1 MTSDLDKRALPSSA
15 VLGVLG
21 LMLAIGVIAGVGTA
35 VLNTVLLVSQGG
47 SSVTLD
53 AALEPPLVVERGD
66 NRWEFEEGMRSG
78 VIGDPEAVGGLA
90 GFSPGDIQGQVV
102 ILPGDGPT
110 KIYTIGVILVAV
122 VVAAGLAMLRG
133 VVRSARDGSPF
144 ARPNIRRLRV
154 AGLCALAVPALGNT
168 TESVIISAADV
179 GTAVQLDPNLVPWWP
194 FLLLAAGAVGLAEIF
209 RSGAEL
215 HDFEQLAI

>member
-1 MTSDLDKRALPSSA
+1 MTSNLSKRALPSSA
-15 VLGVLG
+15 VLQVLG
-21 LMLAIGVIAGVGTA
+21 LMLAIGVIAGVSTA
-35 VLNTVLLVSQGG
+35 VLNTVLLFSQGG
-47 SSVTLD
+47 SSLYLD

-66 NRWEFEEGMRSG
+66 NRWEVEQGMTSG
-78 VIGDPEAVGGLA
+78 VIGDPEAVGGLS
-90 GFSPGDIQGQVV
+90 GFSPGEIRGEIV
-102 ILPGDGPT
+102 IFPGEGPT
-110 KIYTIGVILVAV
+110 EVYTIGVILVAV

-133 VVRSARDGSPF
+133 VVLSARDGSPF

-154 AGLCALAVPALGNT
+154 AGLCALAVPAVGNT

-194 FLLLAAGAVGLAEIF
+194 FLLLAAGAFGLAEIF
-209 RSGAEL
+209 RSGSEL